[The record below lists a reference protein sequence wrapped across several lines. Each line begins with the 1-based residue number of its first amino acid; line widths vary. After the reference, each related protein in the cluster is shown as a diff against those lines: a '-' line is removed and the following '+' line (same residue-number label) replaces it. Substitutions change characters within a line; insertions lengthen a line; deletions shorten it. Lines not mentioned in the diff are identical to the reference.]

1 MAKDISKA
9 CKFNEY
15 VNVILLI
22 MFMAV
27 LVVLF
32 IQDSISFEQS
42 NHQSPVVPQKEIHQ
56 EQVFS
61 QPDSMAVNQ

>member
-9 CKFNEY
+9 CRFNEY

-27 LVVLF
+27 LVVLS
-32 IQDSISFEQS
+32 IQDSISFKQS
-42 NHQSPVVPQKEIHQ
+42 NHQSLVVPQKEIHQ
-56 EQVFS
+56 EQVIS

>member
-27 LVVLF
+27 LVVLS
-32 IQDSISFEQS
+32 IQDSISFKQS
-42 NHQSPVVPQKEIHQ
+42 NRQSPVVPQKEIHQ
-56 EQVFS
+56 EQVIS

>member
-22 MFMAV
+22 MFIAV
-27 LVVLF
+27 LVVLS
-32 IQDSISFEQS
+32 IQDSIPFKQS
-42 NHQSPVVPQKEIHQ
+42 NHQSPVVSQKEIHK
-56 EQVFS
+56 EQVIS
-61 QPDSMAVNQ
+61 QSDSMAVNQ